1 MALKVLVNTAWQQA
15 AALFV
20 TDLADAATSD
30 SAQLAN
36 VVGGPLHLAWAQ
48 TGTSD
53 RRIVYVNK
61 SGGITVDYLVMVN
74 AAPYLGHGVDV
85 RSWATYTGAST
96 AISSSATF
104 AGTLIGE
111 KTKDYVLSLGAQSNK
126 QAVGVD
132 LYAGTGGNYAKTVN
146 KIFFGQAFS
155 LTYPNE
161 IVQQAAWG
169 VTTIKRQAYHFSE
182 ALSIKLEPLTKAEW
196 SSLQGLYRIKEE
208 PFFLYDPE
216 ATRLLDGLWYCVTQS
231 LNAEP
236 LGNDYYRVNW
246 TVLRLRYWA
255 A

>member
-1 MALKVLVNTAWQQA
+1 MALQVLVNTAWQQA

-20 TDLADAATSD
+20 TDLADVATTD
-30 SAQLAN
+30 SSGAVN
-36 VVGGPLHLAWAQ
+36 VVGGPLHLNWTQ

-61 SGGITVDYLVMVN
+61 SGGISVNYLVMVN
-74 AAPYLGHGVDV
+74 AAAYNGHGVDV
-85 RSWATYTGAST
+85 KSWSTYTGAATTISST
-96 AISSSATF
+96 ANF

-111 KTKDYVLSLGAQSNK
+111 KTKDYVLSLGTQASK

-132 LYAGTGGNYAKTVN
+132 LYGGTGGNYTKTVN
-146 KIFFGQAFS
+146 KIFFAQAFA

-161 IVQQAAWG
+161 IAQSSAYG
-169 VTTIKRQAYHFSE
+169 VTTIKRQAYHYSE
-182 ALSIKLEPLTKAEW
+182 ALSIKLEPMTKAEW
-196 SSLQGLYRIKEE
+196 QSLQGLYRIKEE

-216 ATRLLDGLWYCVTQS
+216 ATRLLDGLWYVVTQS

-246 TVLRLRYWA
+246 TMLRLRYWA

>member
-20 TDLADAATSD
+20 TDLADAATTD
-30 SAQLAN
+30 SAQLSN
-36 VVGGPLHLAWAQ
+36 VVGGPLHLAWTQ
-48 TGTSD
+48 SSNTD

-74 AAPYLGHGVDV
+74 AAAYNGHGVDV

-96 AISSSATF
+96 AISTSSNF

-132 LYAGTGGNYAKTVN
+132 IYAGSGGNYTKTVN
-146 KIFFGQAFS
+146 KIFFASAFT
-155 LTYPNE
+155 LNYP
-161 IVQQAAWG
+161 VDLAQVSAWG
-169 VTTIKRQAYHFSE
+169 STVIKRQAYHYSE
-182 ALSIKLEPLTKAEW
+182 ALTLQIEPMTKAEW
-196 SSLQGLYRIKEE
+196 QSLQGLYRIKEE

-216 ATRLLDGLWYCVTQS
+216 ATRLMDGLWYVVTQS
-231 LNAEP
+231 LTAEP
-236 LGNDYYRVNW
+236 LYNDHYRVTWNL
-246 TVLRLRYWA
+246 LRLRYWA